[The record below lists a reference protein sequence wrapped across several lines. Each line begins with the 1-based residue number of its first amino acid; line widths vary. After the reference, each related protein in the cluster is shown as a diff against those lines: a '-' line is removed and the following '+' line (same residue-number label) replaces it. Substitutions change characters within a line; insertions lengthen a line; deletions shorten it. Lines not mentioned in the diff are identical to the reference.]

1 MLPAMFGLSSAPS
14 VEFLPPED
22 ARAWVADGLRDH
34 VARLGEPARAPRLVT
49 TTSVAKPRDLDD
61 LFELMC
67 GVQAEVG
74 QADVEL
80 TLLELDPADPPS
92 RHGYEPLGDPTGQ
105 LVHTFVKR
113 DELLVVAVPAIFKVT
128 ELVLGSVAR
137 ELGRIAIHRAGGHQV
152 EAADFEGDAELA
164 AIVLGLGVWV
174 ANGAYVYEN
183 ACCGGGC
190 GLDLKS
196 MRAGLSLP
204 EACFGLAVD
213 GHRRGI
219 SRRVVGKHLL
229 PTQRAALKRSWG
241 HVRKQPALAAGST
254 VAALG
259 S

>member
-1 MLPAMFGLSSAPS
+1 MFGLSSAPS

-34 VARLGEPARAPRLVT
+34 VARLGAPGRAPRLVT
-49 TTSVAKPRDLDD
+49 NTSIPTPRDLDD

-92 RHGYEPLGDPTGQ
+92 RHGYEPLGDPTGH
-105 LVHTFVKR
+105 LVHTFVKQS
-113 DELLVVAVPAIFKVT
+113 ELLVVAVPTIFRKA
-128 ELVLGSVAR
+128 ELVLASVAR
-137 ELGRIAIHRAGGHQV
+137 ELGRIAVHRAGGHQV
-152 EAADFEGDAELA
+152 QPADREGDAELA

-183 ACCGGGC
+183 KCCGGGC
-190 GLDLKS
+190 GIDLGS
-196 MRAGLSLP
+196 IRAGLSLP
-204 EACFGLAVD
+204 EACFALAVD

-219 SRRVVGKHLL
+219 SRRVVAKHLM

-241 HVRKQPALAAGST
+241 HVRKQPALTAAST
-254 VAALG
+254 VVALG